1 MAMLGCGLVNYR
13 LPIDGLTRL
22 VHRPA
27 LQIERQP
34 TLGRQ
39 KGGKRDRLR
48 VARVTLERSKVSVP
62 CSVMNTTNTAP
73 RQNEKRRGNRYN
85 PQKPVWLHHDTEGC
99 GK

>member
-34 TLGRQ
+34 ILGRQ
-39 KGGKRDRLR
+39 EVGKRDRLR
-48 VARVTLERSKVSVP
+48 VVRVTLERSKVSVP
-62 CSVMNTTNTAP
+62 CTVMNTTNTATT
-73 RQNEKRRGNRYN
+73 QNEKRRWNRYN
-85 PQKPVWLHHDTEGC
+85 PQKPAWLHYDTEGC